1 MRYLRLIHLQTI
13 VLRTHRANSARCLN
27 QGTAFAATLALL
39 AAAVF
44 RWGVGLCPH
53 FDLLVLGGGLPFRLR
68 YLVGHFPFPFLDANA
83 SACSVSAVSVRS
95 TISCPKLK

>member
-13 VLRTHRANSARCLN
+13 VLRTHRANSARCLSYS

-53 FDLLVLGGGLPFRLR
+53 FNLLVLGF
-68 YLVGHFPFPFLDANA
+68 HFDCATFDCAQAPLAPQAPH
-83 SACSVSAVSVRS
+83 RS
-95 TISCPKLK
+95 GR